1 MARFLSTVYSGI
13 RGSVGGLTYLANQ
26 YHQLIVRAR
35 TAPVQPNTPLQ
46 SAIKTAFS
54 GAEAQW
60 LALSEAQRAAWDL
73 YSIQTPYSGPLGN
86 YVVTGRIM
94 ATAILSLRNFL
105 NGVYAAALPLTNT
118 APATSGWLNLTNV
131 HSVPPAG
138 PGTGVG
144 VSFGTPAGLQSVV
157 VYYEISPA
165 FENTRNRYKGPWNT
179 SQSDHTA
186 VIPPSTTGVISILN
200 LLVDKVYFVRI
211 RAIFATGPYKIS
223 RETIIRCTAVTVV

>member
-60 LALSEAQRAAWDL
+60 LALSIGERANWDL
-73 YSIQTPYSGPLGN
+73 YAIQTPYTGPLGN
-86 YVVTGRIM
+86 YYVPGRIM
-94 ATAILSLRNFL
+94 ATGILALRNFL
-105 NGVYAAALPLTNT
+105 NAVYAAALPVTNT
-118 APATSGWLNLTNV
+118 APITAGWWLLSNV
-131 HSVPPAG
+131 HEVPPAG
-138 PGTGVG
+138 PGTGIG
-144 VSFGTPAGLQSVV
+144 VSFGTPAGLTGTV

-165 FENTRNRYKGPWNT
+165 FNSTRLRYKGPWNT
-179 SQSDHTA
+179 GQSDHTA
-186 VIPPSTTGVISILN
+186 VIPAGTTGIISILN
-200 LLVDKVYFVRI
+200 LVAGNIYFLRI
-211 RAIFATGPYKIS
+211 RAISALGPYKIS
-223 RETIIRCTAVTVV
+223 RETIVRCTAVVVP